1 MNILDI
7 MILITLIPTVLVGIK
22 KGFISQAIS
31 VLTILIGFWASSIFA
46 DSVSGWLANHI
57 TADQQTLKIASFV
70 IIFTVVF
77 VVLLI
82 VGKIL
87 EKNIAVGV
95 MAWVNKG
102 LGAVLAVVNYALIVG
117 VCLKV
122 FEYVNIVYNIL
133 PDTTIF
139 ENSAL
144 CKTMVG
150 IADGIFPYIA
160 KLFTTLIAA

>member
-7 MILITLIPTVLVGIK
+7 IILITLIPTVLVGIK

-31 VLTILIGFWASSIFA
+31 VLTIFIGFWASSLFA
-46 DSVSGWLANHI
+46 DSVSNWLSSHI
-57 TADQQTLKIASFV
+57 TADAQTLRIASFA
-70 IIFTVVF
+70 IIFTIVF
-77 VVLLI
+77 IVLLI

-87 EKNIAVGV
+87 DKHVNMGV
-95 MAWVNKG
+95 ISWVNKG

-144 CKTMVG
+144 CKAMVG
-150 IADGIFPYIA
+150 IADVVFPYIA
-160 KLFTTLIAA
+160 KLFTTLITA